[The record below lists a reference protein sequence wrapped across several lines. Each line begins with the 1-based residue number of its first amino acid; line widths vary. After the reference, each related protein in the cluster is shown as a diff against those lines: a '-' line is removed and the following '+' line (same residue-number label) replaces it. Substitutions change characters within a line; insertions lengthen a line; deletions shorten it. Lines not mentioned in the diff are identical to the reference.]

1 MATSSSPS
9 LLETD
14 FAKVQIQASLATKEY
29 TCEPRVE
36 YRTVTGV
43 SGPLVILD
51 KVKNAKFAEIVDITL
66 SDGTKRRGQVLEVD
80 GERAVVQ
87 VFEGTSGI
95 DSKHTTLEFTGD
107 VLTTPVAEDMTG
119 KKMSTG
125 DPLFPRVHPE
135 SMDTTT

>member
-66 SDGTKRRGQVLEVD
+66 SRWNEKERTSFGSRRGTRGGASL
-80 GERAVVQ
+80 
-87 VFEGTSGI
+87 
-95 DSKHTTLEFTGD
+95 
-107 VLTTPVAEDMTG
+107 
-119 KKMSTG
+119 
-125 DPLFPRVHPE
+125 
-135 SMDTTT
+135 